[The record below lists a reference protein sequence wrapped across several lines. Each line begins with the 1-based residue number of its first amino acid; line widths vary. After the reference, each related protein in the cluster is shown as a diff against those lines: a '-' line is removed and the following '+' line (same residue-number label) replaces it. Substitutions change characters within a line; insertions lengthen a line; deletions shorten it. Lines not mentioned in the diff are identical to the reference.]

1 MWLAAGIAKLGP
13 YQLISKGDELPVF
26 AFRTRPNTLFSV
38 YDVSAALRAH
48 GWLVPAYPMPEGME
62 DISVLRIV
70 VRNGLSRD
78 LARMLLADLGSV
90 TEHLSELS
98 SHLEPKA
105 AEALETEARKKART
119 GFHH

>member
-1 MWLAAGIAKLGP
+1 M
-13 YQLISKGDELPVF
+13 
-26 AFRTRPNTLFSV
+26 RPQAVFSV
-38 YDVSAALRAH
+38 YDVSAALRSH

-78 LARMLLADLGSV
+78 LARMLLSDLRQV
-90 TEHLSELS
+90 TEHLK
-98 SHLEPKA
+98 HVATHMEPKA
-105 AEALETEARKKART
+105 AAALEKELSKKART